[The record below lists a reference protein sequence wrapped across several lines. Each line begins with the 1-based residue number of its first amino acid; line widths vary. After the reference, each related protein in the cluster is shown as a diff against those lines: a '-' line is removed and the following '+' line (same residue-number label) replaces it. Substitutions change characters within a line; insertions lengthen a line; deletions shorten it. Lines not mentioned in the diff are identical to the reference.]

1 MSAGPGGRG
10 RAGPW
15 RGAYRLVVSRLR
27 LSRVPSLEDGLWPRR
42 FLALTVAAT
51 VAVLITGGLLRVPA
65 VGSSAV
71 SVAVWLS
78 IGVRWLTG
86 RWWPRRD
93 GQLHWRER
101 VTGLGAVEP
110 GLVARRSLAGWV
122 DLAAEWVTL
131 SVIGAALLASLPEQ
145 GLWVD
150 IVRPVLAV
158 GVAVWLGRTAYAQVR
173 FTGQLALTPSAIR
186 HGRRVLDWTNIDR
199 VSPHRLDGRLDGV
212 RLRPAVWR
220 SLQPAPVVGGRD
232 TAVPEDR
239 LIAAIEEY
247 RFRPQDLAREPAAA
261 SASPGPSRSG
271 APRLVS
277 DDASVGADN
286 LGHERDASESY

>member
-1 MSAGPGGRG
+1 MAGC
-10 RAGPW
+10 
-15 RGAYRLVVSRLR
+15 
-27 LSRVPSLEDGLWPRR
+27 
-42 FLALTVAAT
+42 
-51 VAVLITGGLLRVPA
+51 LLRVPQVDSA
-65 VGSSAV
+65 AV

-86 RWWPRRD
+86 RWWPPRNGRLRW
-93 GQLHWRER
+93 QER
-101 VTGLGAVEP
+101 VTGLDTVEP

-131 SVIGAALLASLPEQ
+131 TVIGAALLATLPEQ

-150 IVRPVLAV
+150 IARPVVAV
-158 GVAVWLGRTAYAQVR
+158 GVAAWLGRTAYAQVR

-186 HGRRVLDWTNIDR
+186 HGRHVLDWTNIDR
-199 VSPHRLDGRLDGV
+199 VSPHRRDGRLDGV

-232 TAVPEDR
+232 TAVPGDR

-247 RFRPQDLAREPAAA
+247 RFRPQDLAGEPA
-261 SASPGPSRSG
+261 SAR
-271 APRLVS
+271 AE
-277 DDASVGADN
+277 ASVGADD
-286 LGHERDASESY
+286 LAGQRDASESY

>member
-1 MSAGPGGRG
+1 MP
-10 RAGPW
+10 
-15 RGAYRLVVSRLR
+15 LR
-27 LSRVPSLEDGLWPRR
+27 YDGLWPRR
-42 FLALTVAAT
+42 FLALTVAAL
-51 VAVLITGGLLRVPA
+51 VAGLMAGGLLRVPQVDSA
-65 VGSSAV
+65 AV

-101 VTGLGAVEP
+101 VSGLGTVEP

-131 SVIGAALLASLPEQ
+131 TVIGAALLATLPEQ

-150 IVRPVLAV
+150 IARPVVAV
-158 GVAVWLGRTAYAQVR
+158 GVAAWLGRRAYAQVR

-186 HGRRVLDWTNIDR
+186 HGRHVLDWTNIDQ
-199 VSPHRLDGRLDGV
+199 VSPHRRDGRLNGV

-239 LIAAIEEY
+239 LVAAIEEY
-247 RFRPQDLAREPAAA
+247 RFRPQDLAKKPASTRDEAC
-261 SASPGPSRSG
+261 
-271 APRLVS
+271 
-277 DDASVGADN
+277 VGAGDI
-286 LGHERDASESY
+286 GGERDASESS